1 MNQILRIAGYIFHP
15 LLMSLFGV
23 LWYYAITPRF
33 VEPQIMMA
41 NIYAIATLTT
51 FTPIVLFFMLKNIGI
66 VSSIHLVD
74 VRERKYPLMIQVLLL
89 LLIIKLIFKPYQE
102 IELYYFFVGIL
113 ATTLTAL
120 FLVLFKFK
128 VSLHQMAIAGVTMF
142 LIGVS
147 IHFNINILGSISLL
161 CIVNGLVASSR
172 LHTKSHSVTELCFGF
187 FIGGIPQFLLFG
199 FWV

>member
-15 LLMSLFGV
+15 LLMPLFAV

-33 VEPQIMMA
+33 VEPKVMLA

-113 ATTLTAL
+113 ATSLTAL

-128 VSLHQMAIAGVTMF
+128 VSLHQMAIAGVTIF

-147 IHFNINILGSISLL
+147 IHFNINMLGSISLL

-172 LHTKSHSVTELCFGF
+172 IHTKSHSVTELCFGF

>member
-15 LLMSLFGV
+15 LLMPLFGV

-66 VSSIHLVD
+66 VSSIHLVA

-128 VSLHQMAIAGVTMF
+128 VSLHQMAIAGFTMF

-147 IHFNINILGSISLL
+147 IHFNINMLGSISLL

>member
-15 LLMSLFGV
+15 LLMPLFAV

-33 VEPQIMMA
+33 LEPQVMLA

-74 VRERKYPLMIQVLLL
+74 VRERKYPLMVQVLLL

-113 ATTLTAL
+113 ATALTAL

-147 IHFNINILGSISLL
+147 IHFNINMLGSISLL

-172 LHTKSHSVTELCFGF
+172 IHTKSHSVTELCFGF